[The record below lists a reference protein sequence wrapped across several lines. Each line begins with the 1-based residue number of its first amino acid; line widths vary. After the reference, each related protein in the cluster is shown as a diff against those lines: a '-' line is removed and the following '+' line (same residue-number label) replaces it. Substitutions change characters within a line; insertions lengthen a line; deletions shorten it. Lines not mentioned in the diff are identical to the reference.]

1 LGSPVWPRADLV
13 GAGFASRRL
22 FRLAWPGA
30 GAYFSVMKSPLW
42 FAFFLL
48 ACLGGPCL
56 AGDAEKQDIDDRFAR
71 VNSAVEGLMASN
83 AALQKRLDQLSA
95 ELQSVRE
102 EHRQSATNVAVQV
115 EIQRLVAALREV
127 DQKRESDKQLI
138 LGQLQKIAK
147 TVEEQGSSRAPA
159 PTPPP
164 PKAVASTKED
174 AYEYTVKSGN
184 RLLDVIKEYN
194 VELKKNHMKPVTLK
208 EVLEA
213 NPGLKPNLL
222 IEGKKILIPA
232 RPAE

>member
-1 LGSPVWPRADLV
+1 MLTGSTWARSA
-13 GAGFASRRL
+13 ASERR
-22 FRLAWPGA
+22 RRMR
-30 GAYFSVMKSPLW
+30 ST
-42 FAFFLL
+42 
-48 ACLGGPCL
+48 
-56 AGDAEKQDIDDRFAR
+56 
-71 VNSAVEGLMASN
+71 SASHHC
-83 AALQKRLDQLSA
+83 S
-95 ELQSVRE
+95 
-102 EHRQSATNVAVQV
+102 
-115 EIQRLVAALREV
+115 
-127 DQKRESDKQLI
+127 
-138 LGQLQKIAK
+138 
-147 TVEEQGSSRAPA
+147 A